1 MSIPKISIIIPVYNT
16 EKYLKRCLNSVIN
29 QSLKDIEIIII
40 NDCSKDNS
48 ITIIN
53 EFKNQ
58 DKRIKV
64 INKLKNEGLSAARNT
79 GIEAAKGEY
88 ILHIDSNDWIEQG
101 YLYDTY
107 ETAKKNNV
115 DIVVTDFY
123 KDYDNGKIIYCKE
136 QNIETETGKK
146 VLENCFLNKGYIC
159 VWNKLIK
166 RDLYV
171 KNNIKHPINISQ
183 GEDLAVIPRIFYF
196 AEKVIKINKAY
207 VHYIQNPKS
216 ISNTSNTK
224 KILEVY
230 KALDI
235 LEKFF
240 KNDSDYYFQKFKLN
254 HLGLWLFR
262 EKYDF
267 KNEEYCIVVK
277 DYLNI
282 IKKLKIKSLKIKIVS
297 FMLKIFNEKAIFI
310 ILWHVLKI
318 KRKTRRNKK

>member
-1 MSIPKISIIIPVYNT
+1 MNIPKISIIVPVYNT
-16 EKYLKRCLNSVIN
+16 EKYLKRCLTSIAN
-29 QSLKDIEIIII
+29 QNFKDIEIIII

-79 GIEAAKGEY
+79 GIEVAKGEY
-88 ILHIDSNDWIEQG
+88 ILHIDSDDWIEQG

-107 ETAKKNNV
+107 EAAKKNNA
-115 DIVVTDFY
+115 DIVITDFY
-123 KDYDNGKIIYCKE
+123 KDYDNGKVMYCKE
-136 QNIETETGKK
+136 QNIEIETGKN
-146 VLENCFLNKGYIC
+146 VLENCFLGKGYIC
-159 VWNKLIK
+159 VWNKLLK
-166 RDLYV
+166 RNLYI
-171 KNNIKHPINISQ
+171 KNNIEHPVNISQ
-183 GEDLAVIPRIFYF
+183 GEDLAVIPRLFYF
-196 AEKVIKINKAY
+196 SKIIVKINKAY
-207 VHYIQNPKS
+207 VHYIQNPNS
-216 ISNTSNTK
+216 ISNTSNIK
-224 KILEVY
+224 KIIEVY

-240 KNDSDYYFQKFKLN
+240 GNDSNYYFQRFKLN

-267 KNEEYCIVVK
+267 KNEDVCIVVK

-282 IKKLKIKSLKIKIVS
+282 IKNLKIKSLKMKIVN
-297 FMLKIFNEKAIFI
+297 FMLKGLNEKATFI
-310 ILWHVLKI
+310 ILWHILKVKKKI
-318 KRKTRRNKK
+318 KGK